1 MNQVLMTIRKITE
14 AFVLVMIGLMAV
26 IISYQVISRFGFN
39 YTPTWIQPM
48 SLLLMVWIGFLGIAI
63 GFQDHSHIR
72 ITIFEDQLPVKIKR
86 GLHILQRLLAIV
98 FGLFMFIEGSK
109 FAYDMLGSS
118 IPGIGIP
125 SAVLY
130 VVVPAAGALI
140 ITYLLFEFMG
150 VWKGY
155 TDESEVEES

>member
-1 MNQVLMTIRKITE
+1 MNKVLITIRKATE
-14 AFVLVMIGLMAV
+14 SFVLIMIGLMAI

-72 ITIFEDQLPVKIKR
+72 ITIFEDKLPDKLKS
-86 GLHILQRLLAIV
+86 GLQVFQRLLAIL
-98 FGLFMFIEGSK
+98 FGIFMLIEGSK
-109 FAYDMLGSS
+109 FSYKMLGSS

-125 SAVLY
+125 SAILY
-130 VVVPAAGALI
+130 FVVPAAGALI
-140 ITYLLFEFMG
+140 IIYLFFEFMG

-155 TDESEVEES
+155 VDKMEVEES

>member
-1 MNQVLMTIRKITE
+1 MNKILISIRKITE
-14 AFVLVMIGLMAV
+14 SFVLIMIGLMAI

-72 ITIFEDQLPVKIKR
+72 ITIFEDKLPAKLKS
-86 GLHILQRLLAIV
+86 GLHVVQRLLAIV

-109 FAYDMLGSS
+109 FSYEMLGSS

-130 VVVPAAGALI
+130 VVVPVAGALI
-140 ITYLLFEFMG
+140 ILYLLFEFVG

-155 TDESEVEES
+155 TEENGVEET